1 MFLLI
6 CEDFFSGTG
15 MVSLTVQLGNM
26 GECECQC
33 YCHFSVCPFLLEAS
47 SRMTKCLPR
56 LVPSSVQR
64 EVTILREKHNQ
75 EAVPAL
81 RRSSH

>member
-56 LVPSSVQR
+56 LVPSSVQT
-64 EVTILREKHNQ
+64 EVTTLNENYNQ
-75 EAVPAL
+75 EAVSTL
-81 RRSSH
+81 RSSH